1 MTAVTLDP
9 VPRTQAL
16 TYAMRG
22 WHVFPVWE
30 MRDGNCACPQ
40 RQNCPHPGKHPRL
53 GKAYEP
59 SKDADVITS
68 WWKKWPKANI
78 GIMTGPS
85 GLVVVDVDPRNLGDE
100 SFHEMEARFGELPR
114 GPVAHTGGGGWH
126 YFLKA
131 PEHVDVRTTALGPG
145 LELKART
152 GYVVAAPSIHLSGKT
167 YAWDADRGLE
177 EPLPDCPPWLV
188 KLAGSQSVDEWQ
200 SDPGG
205 PLAGVVGASFAA
217 AGMVGRR
224 LGKDTAAVTCP
235 WDSDHTVGRPGDSST
250 VVFAPSVGNKL
261 GWFHCSHSHCADKGP
276 REALEA
282 LPEAAVLAAL
292 KRLGVDESWSPSA
305 IQRPH
310 ADWALPPTGGDDD
323 DDGVSDVPVPEQ
335 PGSDAWKRSLRFDG
349 AMRITKD
356 AGNAAL
362 ILAHDDAWA
371 GCLAKDTFRGGI
383 VWLKSPPPMPGL
395 LAPKPG
401 EPMKHSHNVYIQQWL
416 AKYRMTSFPPAAVEA
431 AVISAAEHI
440 SVDPLQEYIQELE
453 WDGTHR
459 LATFASTYLGIEDD
473 EYTRCVI
480 RWWMISAIARAM
492 EPGIKAD
499 YVLVLEGD
507 QGARKTQLL
516 EALGGEWFVAA
527 LPSISNK
534 DSLVVLDGAW
544 LVCIDELA
552 GLQGVSNEAVKSFLT
567 TRSDTFRP
575 PYGRDVVRRPRRCV
589 FAATTNAP
597 EYLTDGTGGR
607 RYWPLACKMVKS
619 AKVSD
624 DRDQLWAEA
633 KLAWSAGETWYPE
646 NATTEAIVKEQ
657 QELRQIDDPIAD
669 RIAAHIQPASETSTN
684 EVMRALGINPASH
697 DAMKMARRI
706 GTVLRRLGWTKKKGR
721 YGIRWARP

>member
-1 MTAVTLDP
+1 MEEALP

-16 TYAMRG
+16 SYAMRG

-40 RQNCPHPGKHPRL
+40 KKNCAHPGKHPRL

-59 SKDADVITS
+59 SKDADVIAG
-68 WWKKWPKANI
+68 WWKKWPAANI

-100 SFHEMEARFGELPR
+100 SFHEMEERFGELPR

-126 YFLKA
+126 YFLQA
-131 PEHVDVRTTALGPG
+131 PEHVDVRTTALAPG

-152 GYVVAAPSIHLSGKT
+152 GYVVAAPSLHLSGRN
-167 YAWDADRGLE
+167 YAWDADRGFE
-177 EPLPDCPPWLV
+177 DPLPDCPTWLV

-200 SDPGG
+200 SDPAG
-205 PLAGVVGASFAA
+205 PLAGLVGAAFAA
-217 AGMVGRR
+217 GGMVGRR
-224 LGKDTAAVTCP
+224 LGQSTAAVTCP
-235 WDSDHTVGRPGDSST
+235 WNDEHTTGRDGDSST

-261 GWFHCSHSHCADKGP
+261 GWFHCSHSHCATRGP

-282 LPEAAVLAAL
+282 LPKDAVAAAL
-292 KRLGVDESWSPSA
+292 KRLGIDPDWSPSV
-305 IQRPH
+305 IQKPH
-310 ADWALPPTGGDDD
+310 ADWALPPTDE
-323 DDGVSDVPVPEQ
+323 PEPAGAAPEPKKEG
-335 PGSDAWKRSLRFDG
+335 PGAWKKSLRFDG

-362 ILAHDDAWA
+362 ILAHDEAWDGTLAQDA
-371 GCLAKDTFRGGI
+371 FRGGL
-383 VWLKSPPPMPGL
+383 VWLRSPPSLPGL
-395 LAPKPG
+395 VPPRPG
-401 EPMKHSHNVYIQQWL
+401 DVVKHAHNVYIQQWL
-416 AKYRMTSFPPAAVEA
+416 AKYRMVSFPPAAVES
-431 AVISAAEHI
+431 AVLAAAEHI
-440 SVDPLQEYIQELE
+440 TVDPLQDYLSELT
-453 WDGTHR
+453 WDGKHR
-459 LATFASTYLGIEDD
+459 LDTFSSEYLGGEDD
-473 EYTRCVI
+473 EYTRCII

-492 EPGIKAD
+492 EPGVKAD
-499 YVLVLEGD
+499 YVLVLEGE

-527 LPSISNK
+527 LPSISQK

-575 PYGRDVVRRPRRCV
+575 PYGRDVVRRARRCV

-607 RYWPLACKMVKS
+607 RYWPLECKMVKS
-619 AKVSD
+619 ARVAE

-633 KLAWSAGETWYPE
+633 KLAWSAGESWYPE
-646 NATTEAIVKEQ
+646 NALTEAIVKEQ
-657 QELRQIDDPIAD
+657 QELRQIDDPIAAS
-669 RIAAHIQPASETSTN
+669 IANYIQMQN
-684 EVMRALGINPASH
+684 EVTTQELMKSLGMNPSSG
-697 DAMKMARRI
+697 DAQKVARRI
-706 GTVLRRLGWTKKKGR
+706 GVVLRGLGWSKKKGR
-721 YGIRWARP
+721 YGIKWVRG